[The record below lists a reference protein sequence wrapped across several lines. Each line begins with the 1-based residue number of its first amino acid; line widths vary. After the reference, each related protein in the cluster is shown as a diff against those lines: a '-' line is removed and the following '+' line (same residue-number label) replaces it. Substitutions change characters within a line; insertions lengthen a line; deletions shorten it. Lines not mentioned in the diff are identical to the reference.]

1 MEETLKKFKLD
12 KNVFKNFDDIMAM
25 HLDTVEELTVS
36 FIENNSKIFNII
48 SLFTK
53 VKTLIIE
60 GDNRLNVGGILTSLC
75 KPYILENLILEGV
88 KLPNKV
94 SMKKLINLKMVSLN
108 NIAYCDIKE
117 FFDSIQ
123 KPDKIRAI
131 TLNSICLY
139 KNSINILKVFKGLE
153 IINLIKIENG
163 CLKNLD
169 FLLENRNLKK
179 VNIENN
185 TIEFKD
191 AATLLKGNYKKDI
204 VLTIPTINKAS
215 NITNTLEVDKNGEI
229 RLTINIADLEDC
241 VKQMNL
247 SKIDHLL
254 LIIDQKINIRPY
266 IKYLKKVKKNISIA
280 IKDVSF
286 LDTEQAEL
294 FKETLKIKYV
304 NILDFDGVFHYDKN
318 KNCYLIDRYIKIREC
333 IDELIERVSAHSLEI
348 EKFLEIYK
356 ILAEHIAYDEFV
368 EDNIEN
374 YNSTNET
381 KASNLENGLIEKHCV
396 NPGFAEILKN
406 CLACLNIES
415 NIIVGNLLK
424 TDEEISWNQ
433 VKIENNWYNVDI
445 ALDSKTL
452 INKNMLKKKAP
463 YCLVNDKEFSKTHK
477 RRYGKVNYCVYTV
490 NRKAVNVFFRT
501 GMFSNKVT
509 KLYIYNV
516 LNNLKRMFSIN
527 KRKAL
532 PKGENDEDF

>member
-36 FIENNSKIFNII
+36 FIENDSKIFNII

-60 GDNRLNVGGILTSLC
+60 GDNRLNVGGILTSIC

-94 SMKKLINLKMVSLN
+94 SMKKLINLKMISLN
-108 NIAYCDIKE
+108 NIGYCDIKE
-117 FFDSIQ
+117 FFDSIP

-139 KNSINILKVFKGLE
+139 KNSINILKIFKELE
-153 IINLIKIENG
+153 IINLIKVENG

-169 FLLENRNLKK
+169 FLLENKKLEK

-191 AATLLKGNYKKDI
+191 AATLLKGNYKKNI
-204 VLTIPTINKAS
+204 VLTIPTVNKNS
-215 NITNTLEVDKNGEI
+215 SITNTLEVDKNGEVN
-229 RLTINIADLEDC
+229 LTINIADLEDC

-286 LDTEQAEL
+286 LDKEQAEL

-304 NILDFDGVFHYDKN
+304 NILDFDGVFHYDEN

-333 IDELIERVSAHSLEI
+333 IDELIEKVSSHSLEI
-348 EKFLEIYK
+348 EKFL
-356 ILAEHIAYDEFV
+356 
-368 EDNIEN
+368 
-374 YNSTNET
+374 
-381 KASNLENGLIEKHCV
+381 
-396 NPGFAEILKN
+396 
-406 CLACLNIES
+406 
-415 NIIVGNLLK
+415 
-424 TDEEISWNQ
+424 
-433 VKIENNWYNVDI
+433 
-445 ALDSKTL
+445 
-452 INKNMLKKKAP
+452 
-463 YCLVNDKEFSKTHK
+463 
-477 RRYGKVNYCVYTV
+477 
-490 NRKAVNVFFRT
+490 
-501 GMFSNKVT
+501 
-509 KLYIYNV
+509 
-516 LNNLKRMFSIN
+516 
-527 KRKAL
+527 
-532 PKGENDEDF
+532 